1 MNSNSFDK
9 SESVFDNSQSVFR
22 KYLDEN
28 KGLFEEAYE
37 RNNFRDK
44 LLQVNSIPIPNSIL
58 DYNKKLEEYAE
69 AARKENQ
76 ERYEREVE
84 NNENLKNLVGYNNE
98 IAQYNK
104 ELVRLNEKILTK
116 VNSLDDTLFF
126 LFQSFK
132 DKYDSDQKLGQEH
145 NALLLELIT
154 IIESKDKGKITEFFD
169 KVPVPLG
176 VGLLVEYF
184 KMRLGL
190 S

>member
-1 MNSNSFDK
+1 MGNNSFNK
-9 SESVFDNSQSVFR
+9 SEGMLGNLESLANLSKLMKQNGGVF
-22 KYLDEN
+22 EN
-28 KGLFEEAYE
+28 INKTTNFADKIPQAYITNPMQEYYKDLEKCSEA
-37 RNNFRDK
+37 
-44 LLQVNSIPIPNSIL
+44 I
-58 DYNKKLEEYAE
+58 
-69 AARKENQ
+69 RKEKQ
-76 ERYEREVE
+76 EQYEREVE
-84 NNENLKNLVGYNNE
+84 NNENLKNLVEYNNE

-104 ELVRLNEKILTK
+104 ELVKLNEKILTK

-132 DKYDSDQKLGQEH
+132 DKYESDGKLGQEH

-154 IIESKDKGKITEFFD
+154 IIDSKDKGKITEFFD

-184 KMRLGL
+184 KMKLGL